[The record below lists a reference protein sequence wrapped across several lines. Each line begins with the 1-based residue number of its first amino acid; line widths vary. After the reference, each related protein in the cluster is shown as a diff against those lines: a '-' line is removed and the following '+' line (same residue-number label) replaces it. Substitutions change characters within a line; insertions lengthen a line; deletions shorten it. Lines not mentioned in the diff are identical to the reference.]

1 MTTAPNLVQ
10 SPLAETMEDFFRTKT
25 SCDVAGT
32 MSFFSPHLVTYTD
45 ATLGWDIGS
54 FEALQA
60 IFEQYMPHW
69 GPPARSYSTGTFSNE
84 HSALIHMVDT
94 PELFGGELRI
104 LAAVD
109 FSDGKIVRW
118 VDYWDATPFD
128 ANLYA
133 QLRTPADVFPAD
145 LKDGVVATQAAPEV
159 VAAATALHSAFAA
172 GDAGAAA
179 ALLHTDVALVDMTMR
194 TRLLGRIET
203 SAYLARVL
211 ADIPYGTGQHPAPR
225 GRWPPGGRV
234 RMDCRRRSRGR
245 HRHRARRRRADHPGH
260 IGLRRSP
267 GPDRAPGCD
276 RRRHLRLLT
285 AGRHCTTSC
294 LTRAFTLESPVRPG
308 GGGGI

>member
-1 MTTAPNLVQ
+1 MTTAPNPVE
-10 SPLAETMEDFFRTKT
+10 SPLAERMEDFFRTKT

-32 MSFFSPHLVTYTD
+32 MSFFSPDLVTYTD

-60 IFEQYMPHW
+60 IFGQYMPNW
-69 GPPARSYSTGTFSNE
+69 GPPARSYSTGILSNE

-128 ANLYA
+128 AGLYA

-159 VAAATALHSAFAA
+159 VTAATALQSAFTAA
-172 GDAGAAA
+172 DADAAA
-179 ALLHTDVALVDMTMR
+179 ALLHTDVALEDMTMR

-211 ADIPYGTGQHPAPR
+211 DNVPYGR
-225 GRWPPGGRV
+225 GSILRHVVGGRRGGGFEWTAGDGLV
-234 RMDCRRRSRGR
+234 GLTAIELDADGLITRLTSVYDGRQVPVERRSAV
-245 HRHRARRRRADHPGH
+245 RAATFG
-260 IGLRRSP
+260 S
-267 GPDRAPGCD
+267 
-276 RRRHLRLLT
+276 
-285 AGRHCTTSC
+285 
-294 LTRAFTLESPVRPG
+294 
-308 GGGGI
+308 